1 MRTPPFLLFF
11 LLAQYCH
18 ERKMPGDYTA
28 QREAMVR
35 EQIAAEGVHDAR
47 VLDAMRKVPR
57 HEFVPADM
65 KPYAYRNGPLPIG
78 YGQTISQPYIVAFMT
93 EALQLE
99 VGMKVLEIG
108 TGSAYQAAILAEMGA
123 RLYTIEI
130 VPELCSSARDTLAR
144 LGYHVKLRCGNGY
157 LGWPEEAPF
166 DRIILTAAP
175 PEIPQP
181 LLHQLKEGGILVAPV
196 GEGVQTL
203 VRLRRDNNMYKEE
216 RLLPVRFVPMVNEP
230 KG

>member
-1 MRTPPFLLFF
+1 
-11 LLAQYCH
+11 
-18 ERKMPGDYTA
+18 MPGDYTA